1 MESTFDDVLSQ
12 APQGLDPALD
22 IGRITIHHKG
32 LTNPINVPLRSLKN
46 LTRKGVMEHL
56 QNVLTSHENLSLD
69 YNFYLNVGTIKVL
82 KGGTGARPINRLNGE
97 NDSTETKKSFIICG
111 LFAQSKFCHTCLK
124 PYQKRH
130 SCASTCMVMTRKLH
144 CKIKH
149 LLQE

>member
-12 APQGLDPALD
+12 ATQGLDPALD
-22 IGRITIHHKG
+22 IGRIIIHHKG
-32 LTNPINVPLRSLKN
+32 STNPIYVPLRP
-46 LTRKGVMEHL
+46 
-56 QNVLTSHENLSLD
+56 LSLD
-69 YNFYLNVGTIKVL
+69 HNFYLNIGTIKVP
-82 KGGTGARPINRLNGE
+82 KGGPGVRPINRLNGE

-130 SCASTCMVMTRKLH
+130 SCASTCVVMTRKLH

-149 LLQE
+149 LLQEWYTPHIKIKM